1 MTHTSL
7 IHTWLFIHKN
17 IEKYIYKLCNRRNE
31 FYSLRKREVK
41 LKCTRKGVL
50 YEMKWMEELNNLWV
64 NRSKRKCKLLLHER
78 DSYKL
83 ISTLR

>member
-1 MTHTSL
+1 M
-7 IHTWLFIHKN
+7 N
-17 IEKYIYKLCNRRNE
+17 G

-64 NRSKRKCKLLLHER
+64 NRSKRKCKLLLHKR

-83 ISTLR
+83 ISTLRRVYLFHCMNVYCGISFDRFYGI